1 MTVKRVTVTSI
12 PETFVGYVPSVVAHI
27 VSLYPWCTLLIPVI
41 SLKHAFDLHRTLVDA
56 SILPSLLGRLSHSQ
70 ALQCQ
75 WQRNRDSLTR
85 RGGGLRHQN
94 KSSVKFS
101 QLESCPLESG
111 PT

>member
-1 MTVKRVTVTSI
+1 MTVKRVTVMSI

-41 SLKHAFDLHRTLVDA
+41 SLKHVFDLHRTLVDA

-85 RGGGLRHQN
+85 RGGGFKLRHRN
-94 KSSVKFS
+94 KSS
-101 QLESCPLESG
+101 
-111 PT
+111 